1 MPYFDTEL
9 FKKNGASL
17 ISACSDQYSGIKY
30 EVSFELDNNGLDNL
44 QTALRGLEKKDDM
57 TQLKTE
63 LATMHGVNN
72 CPEETMTEKI
82 DNYLS
87 RWPGKSEKPETKTTS
102 PHYLVRCQK
111 YQFKHRQDN

>member
-9 FKKNGASL
+9 FKKNGASQ
-17 ISACSDQYSGIKY
+17 ITACNDQYSGIKY

-72 CPEETMTEKI
+72 CPGETMTEKI

-87 RWPGKSEKPETKTTS
+87 KKVGVANPEAKTTN
-102 PHYLVRCQK
+102 PYYLAR
-111 YQFKHRQDN
+111 YQFKHRQDNG